1 MNNKSAAIA
10 VIGGDKRQEYVVELL
25 ESRGYRVTTYGVKAA
40 GMCKSLREAV
50 SDANLI
56 LGPVPFT
63 RDQKTLVWSGTKEGP
78 TLLELMLLLSE
89 KQILAGGLIPEPV
102 VRSCNERQIGCFD
115 FMKSETL
122 TVFNSIATA
131 EGAIAEAVL
140 RHPSNL
146 HGADILVIGYG
157 RCGKTLAGKLRGL
170 SAAVTV
176 CARSQEERMH
186 AVVQGCRAMDFEEC
200 YESLSRFEIIFNSV
214 PALVL
219 DEKAL
224 KKVSKDTLIIDIAS
238 APGGVDFAASGI
250 LGIEAVL
257 CSGLPGRYSPKS
269 SAGAVVEEVLRHCIN
284 N

>member
-1 MNNKSAAIA
+1 MNKKSVAIA
-10 VIGGDKRQEYVVELL
+10 VIGGDKRQEYAAQLL

-40 GMCKSLREAV
+40 DMCRSLREAV
-50 SDANLI
+50 SGANLI

-63 RDQKTLVWSGTKEGP
+63 RDHHTLVCAKDVEAP
-78 TLLELMLLLSE
+78 TLLELTMLLSE
-89 KQILAGGLIPEPV
+89 KQILVGGLIPEPV
-102 VRSCNERQIGCFD
+102 IRSCNERQIGCFD

-122 TVFNSIATA
+122 AVFNSIATA

-146 HGADILVIGYG
+146 HGADILVMGYG
-157 RCGKTLAGKLRGL
+157 RCGKTLADKLHSL
-170 SAAVTV
+170 SASVTV

-186 AVVQGCRAMDFEEC
+186 AIVQGCRSVDFEEC
-200 YESLSRFEIIFNSV
+200 YENLSRFEIIFNTV

-219 DEKAL
+219 DERAL
-224 KKVSKDTLIIDIAS
+224 KKVSKETLIIDIAS
-238 APGGVDFAASGI
+238 APGGVDFAASGV

-257 CSGLPGRYSPKS
+257 CSALPGRYSPKS
-269 SAGAVVEEVLRHCIN
+269 SAKAVVEEMLRHCIN

>member
-1 MNNKSAAIA
+1 M
-10 VIGGDKRQEYVVELL
+10 L

-40 GMCKSLREAV
+40 DMCRSLREAV
-50 SDANLI
+50 SGANLI

-63 RDQKTLVWSGTKEGP
+63 RDHHTLVCAKDVEAP
-78 TLLELMLLLSE
+78 TLLELTMLLSE
-89 KQILAGGLIPEPV
+89 KQILVGGLIPEPV
-102 VRSCNERQIGCFD
+102 IRSCNERQIGCFD

-122 TVFNSIATA
+122 AVFNSIATA

-146 HGADILVIGYG
+146 HGADILVMGYG
-157 RCGKTLAGKLRGL
+157 RCGKTLADKLHSL
-170 SAAVTV
+170 SASVTV

-186 AVVQGCRAMDFEEC
+186 AIVQGCRSVDFEEC
-200 YESLSRFEIIFNSV
+200 YENLSRFEIIFNTV

-219 DEKAL
+219 DERAL
-224 KKVSKDTLIIDIAS
+224 KKVSKETLIIDIAS
-238 APGGVDFAASGI
+238 APGGVDFAASGV

-257 CSGLPGRYSPKS
+257 CSALPGRYSPKS
-269 SAGAVVEEVLRHCIN
+269 SAKAVVEEMLRHCIN